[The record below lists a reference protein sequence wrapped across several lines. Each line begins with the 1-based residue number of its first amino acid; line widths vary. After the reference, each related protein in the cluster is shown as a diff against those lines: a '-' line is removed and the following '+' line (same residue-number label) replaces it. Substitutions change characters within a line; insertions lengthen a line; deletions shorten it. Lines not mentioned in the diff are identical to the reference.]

1 VRRRATSPG
10 ASVIVV
16 PQLRALARNELKESA
31 GHGSLAH
38 VSDEQAARALSRQF
52 GAIKKAA
59 EDLGVDPKH
68 LRRLVWSNPGIL
80 DAAHERMSLFAFFR
94 RDEVMS
100 GLVSN
105 AASVRRRAV
114 DRMFANPGLF
124 GDLQHPLLPAARPRR
139 GPSAEARA
147 QLARERLDRE
157 AAAELERERAIE
169 REREA
174 AAEREI
180 EDERRRK
187 REATATVVA
196 ISRPP
201 AVSLWP
207 AGIRR
212 PTRGRR
218 WR

>member
-1 VRRRATSPG
+1 MTMFSKRPA
-10 ASVIVV
+10 
-16 PQLRALARNELKESA
+16 ALA
-31 GHGSLAH
+31 HI
-38 VSDEQAARALSRQF
+38 SDETAARALSRHF
-52 GAIKKAA
+52 GDVTKAA
-59 EDLGVDPKH
+59 KELGVDRKD
-68 LRRLVWSNPGIL
+68 LTRLTWHNPAIL
-80 DAAHERMSLFAFFR
+80 DAAHERMSLFIFLQ
-94 RDEVMS
+94 RDEIIS
-100 GLVSN
+100 GINSRV
-105 AASVRRRAV
+105 ASVRRRAV
-114 DRMFANPGLF
+114 DRLFANPELF

-147 QLARERLDRE
+147 RLARERLERQ
-157 AAAELERERAIE
+157 AAAELERERVLE

-180 EDERRRK
+180 EDDRRRE

-196 ISRPP
+196 RPP
-201 AVSLWP
+201 VVSLWP